1 MQLPQLRAPDD
12 RAPMRVLRAIKLLLI
27 VSVTVFAV
35 AGGYVSFIVQQRQE
49 ALREVSRYNVVW
61 AVSQALPE
69 YIRLE
74 NRIAAYG
81 LGLADKKEV
90 KLRLDILFNR
100 TDIFHRGDVKAFVEE
115 NPAQKGVIDDL
126 DATLARAEPMI
137 NDIDQPGMVPRL
149 LDLLRP
155 LEAKLSGFAGAAN
168 QSGGDQVAADQQHLL
183 GLHWTFSGLAAAL
196 FACGLAF
203 IGLLYLQNRVLTKA
217 QGGLIQL
224 AGELGEAKSA
234 AEAASAAKSRFL
246 ATMSHELR
254 TPLNAVIGFS
264 EIITAQ
270 SFGAIGQPRYLDY
283 AGDILKAGRH
293 MLDVVNDVLT
303 MAKLDAQHYEPT
315 LEPVMLAE
323 MARRTVAMFRGTE
336 PGQRHDITIDET
348 GDWPCVEA
356 DNQAVRQMLLN
367 LLSNAAKFSDDNTA
381 IDVTCIR
388 SADGEVRLTIAD
400 YGIGMTPEQVA
411 KAGTPFYQA
420 DDRLS
425 RKHEGSGLG
434 LSIVAGLIRSHGGR
448 LEINSNPGAGTRAVL
463 VFPTSAV
470 LTSKLAQVA

>member
-1 MQLPQLRAPDD
+1 
-12 RAPMRVLRAIKLLLI
+12 
-27 VSVTVFAV
+27 
-35 AGGYVSFIVQQRQE
+35 
-49 ALREVSRYNVVW
+49 
-61 AVSQALPE
+61 
-69 YIRLE
+69 
-74 NRIAAYG
+74 
-81 LGLADKKEV
+81 
-90 KLRLDILFNR
+90 
-100 TDIFHRGDVKAFVEE
+100 
-115 NPAQKGVIDDL
+115 
-126 DATLARAEPMI
+126 MI